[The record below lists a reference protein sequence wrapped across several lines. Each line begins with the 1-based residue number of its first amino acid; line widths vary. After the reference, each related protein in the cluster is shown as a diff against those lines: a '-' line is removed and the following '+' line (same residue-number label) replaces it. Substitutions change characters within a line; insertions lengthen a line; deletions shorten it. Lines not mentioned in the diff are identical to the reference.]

1 MDVYLQD
8 AGIIMMTNANEEE
21 NGMIYYPVMARHASY
36 ENGEMFRGPPPA
48 MAVMRHDAGAP
59 MLMLSGRG
67 PAPLEVRIRKD
78 FYETFIWETFDIE
91 DKEDAV
97 QEEEEENQEE
107 NDIRIKK
114 KDISEEEEQVT
125 EETSTE
131 ETKQDVEESQTV
143 ANQEGEEEN
152 QTQGTTV
159 VTETTKAVEKET
171 QTQTTEEVKHL
182 EETTAVTQ
190 EQSVVTE
197 VTEPTT
203 TKSPDQGIPKERFV
217 IHGGSS

>member
-48 MAVMRHDAGAP
+48 MAVMRHDVGAP
-59 MLMLSGRG
+59 MLMLSGG
-67 PAPLEVRIRKD
+67 SPAPLEVRIRKD
-78 FYETFIWETFDIE
+78 FYETFIWETFDLE

-97 QEEEEENQEE
+97 QEEEEDQEE

-114 KDISEEEEQVT
+114 RDISEEEEQVT
-125 EETSTE
+125 EET
-131 ETKQDVEESQTV
+131 KQDVEESQTEL
-143 ANQEGEEEN
+143 NQESQEEN

-159 VTETTKAVEKET
+159 ATETTQEAQEET
-171 QTQTTEEVKHL
+171 QTQASEVKHL
-182 EETTAVTQ
+182 DETTTVTQ

-203 TKSPDQGIPKERFV
+203 TKSPDQEIPKDRFV
-217 IHGGSS
+217 IHGGSG